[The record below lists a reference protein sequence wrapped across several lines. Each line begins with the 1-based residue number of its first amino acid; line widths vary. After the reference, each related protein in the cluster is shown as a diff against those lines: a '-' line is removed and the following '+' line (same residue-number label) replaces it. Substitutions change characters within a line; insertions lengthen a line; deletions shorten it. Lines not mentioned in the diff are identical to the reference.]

1 MGLDHTGTHVVHFL
15 GTFTF
20 VVWIKCPR
28 YIQSH
33 EIKDIEYRYVSAR
46 CCPVKQTGPWCLISD
61 SSISLIWLPG
71 SAANNSEEHQS
82 KACRTAW
89 EVLAAKPHSETRFLG
104 NYRDTAAYGQG
115 GRSFTKGFLF
125 ETFWIIFMSLISIS
139 FYNTW
144 SVTLVIM
151 NCWNRWDVREAIITR
166 INQLADVSQH
176 SKGVITKLRRLI
188 CELWKMC
195 IDNFGD

>member
-1 MGLDHTGTHVVHFL
+1 MGLDHTGTHDVHFL

-46 CCPVKQTGPWCLISD
+46 YCPVKQTGPWCLIND
-61 SSISLIWLPG
+61 SSISLIWLTG

-104 NYRDTAAYGQG
+104 NYRDAAAYGQG
-115 GRSFTKGFLF
+115 GRSFAKGFLF
-125 ETFWIIFMSLISIS
+125 DTLKNY
-139 FYNTW
+139 FY
-144 SVTLVIM
+144 VL
-151 NCWNRWDVREAIITR
+151 
-166 INQLADVSQH
+166 NQYFILQYME
-176 SKGVITKLRRLI
+176 
-188 CELWKMC
+188 C
-195 IDNFGD
+195 NFGGYELLKQLGCEGGGSHKDKSIGGCFSALKRGHH